1 VVRICYQGLFKGVS
15 ASTKTFNVS
24 YFCQEKSVEQKA
36 ARQGIA
42 YWPVA
47 ERPRERLLTQGAEAL
62 TDAQLLAILLRVGR
76 ARFSAVQ
83 VSMEVLDCLGGVSG
97 LARCGIE
104 ELCAVPGVG
113 EAKAAQIKAA
123 IELGKRSLA
132 SPLSTGMK
140 IGSSRELFAHYHP
153 SLRDLRHEI
162 FKVVLLDAKH
172 AIIRDVTVSEG
183 SLTLSIVHPREVFTM
198 AVKESAAAVIFLH
211 NHPSG
216 DPSPSQEDH
225 VLTAR
230 LVSAGELLGIAVLDH
245 IVVGDGRYVS
255 FADQGWLHHH
265 AGRHE
270 QREGRTT
277 M

>member
-1 VVRICYQGLFKGVS
+1 MGRRTAGL
-15 ASTKTFNVS
+15 
-24 YFCQEKSVEQKA
+24 
-36 ARQGIA
+36 GITQ
-42 YWPVA
+42 WPET
-47 ERPRERLLTQGAEAL
+47 ERPRERLLAQGAEAL

-76 ARFSAVQ
+76 QRSSAVQ
-83 VSMEVLDCLGGVSG
+83 VGLEILDRLGGIGG

-113 EAKAAQIKAA
+113 AAKAAQLKAA
-123 IELGKRSLA
+123 LALGKRALA
-132 SPLSTGMK
+132 SPLSRGTK
-140 IGSSRELFAHYHP
+140 ITSSRDLFEHYHP
-153 SLRDLRHEI
+153 TLRDLRHEI

-172 AIIRDVTVSEG
+172 AIVRDATVSEG

-216 DPSPSQEDH
+216 DPTPSQEDR

-230 LVSAGELLGIAVLDH
+230 LVSAGEVLGIRVLDH

-255 FADQGWLHHH
+255 FADQGWLNES
-265 AGRHE
+265 GRLE
-270 QREGRTT
+270 R
-277 M
+277 